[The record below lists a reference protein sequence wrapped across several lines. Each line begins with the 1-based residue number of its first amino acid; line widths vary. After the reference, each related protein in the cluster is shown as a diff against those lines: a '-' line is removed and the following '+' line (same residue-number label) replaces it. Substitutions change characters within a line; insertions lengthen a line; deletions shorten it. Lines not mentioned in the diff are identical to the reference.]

1 MSEIDKL
8 INQAFPDELRDV
20 EPIDVD
26 EDAILAMTLDALGLE
41 SSTKAE
47 LPELIPARR
56 RARTLPR
63 EEKTGPNT
71 EYVEVPVVVRRRWLD
86 WAGWAI
92 AACLVLILAVNWGPW
107 LINNLD
113 FGIGPRSSGDGVVS
127 GSSSVSSNGVKVE
140 NSFGASVG
148 ISRVGNEGNDEVSIT
163 LVITP
168 IFMPEELDLDQF
180 SFEVE
185 GEGGGSIT
193 RLGRSSEGNQV
204 TLRYYLNGE
213 RHLVLTVRRQARLLM
228 DGGGERV
235 EMGFTYEDIDKIEMN
250 LNTGEGRSLLKNGH
264 YTFARYDVVMEPA
277 QD

>member
-8 INQAFPDELRDV
+8 INQAFPDELRGV

-41 SSTKAE
+41 SSPKAE
-47 LPELIPARR
+47 LPELIPVRR
-56 RARTLPR
+56 RSRPARKK
-63 EEKTGPNT
+63 EEKP
-71 EYVEVPVVVRRRWLD
+71 EFVEVPVVVRRRWLD

-113 FGIGPRSSGDGVVS
+113 FGIGPRSSGDGAVS
-127 GSSSVSSNGVKVE
+127 GSSSESNGVKVE

-148 ISRVGNEGNDEVSIT
+148 ISRVSYGDEEMSVT

-168 IFMPEELDLDQF
+168 VIMPEDLDMDQF
-180 SFEVE
+180 GFEVE
-185 GEGGGSIT
+185 GDGSESLT
-193 RLGRSSEGNQV
+193 RLVRSSEGNRV
-204 TLRYYLNGE
+204 TLSYRLNGS
-213 RHLVLTVRRQARLLM
+213 RHLVLTVRQARLLK
-228 DGGGERV
+228 DGSGNEL
-235 EMGFTYEDIDKIEMN
+235 GFTYEDIDKIEMN

-264 YTFARYDVVMEPA
+264 YTFAIYGTVVDPA
-277 QD
+277 

>member
-41 SSTKAE
+41 SSPMAE
-47 LPELIPARR
+47 LPELIPVRR
-56 RARTLPR
+56 RARTVRR

-92 AACLVLILAVNWGPW
+92 AACLVLVLAVNWGPW

-113 FGIGPRSSGDGVVS
+113 FGIGPRSPGDSVVS
-127 GSSSVSSNGVKVE
+127 GSSSEGGGVTVE
-140 NSFGASVG
+140 NSFGATVG
-148 ISRVGNEGNDEVSIT
+148 ITSVSNEGNEEVSIT
-163 LVITP
+163 LIITP
-168 IFMPEELDLDQF
+168 VIMPEELDMDQF
-180 SFEVE
+180 GFEME
-185 GEGGGSIT
+185 SSDGSEPLT
-193 RLGRSSEGNQV
+193 RLVRSSEGNHV
-204 TLRYYLNGE
+204 TLRYRLNGS
-213 RHLVLTVRRQARLLM
+213 RRLVLTVRQARLLT
-228 DGGGERV
+228 DGSGNEV
-235 EMGFTYEDIDKIEMN
+235 GFTYQDIDKIELN

-264 YTFARYDVVMEPA
+264 YTFARYDTVIEPA